1 MATKI
6 YPSQNDVGVSAGDG
20 RIPTEAS
27 MSDRLFSSMPFQSRH
42 RNGTGVG
49 SGGVVSGF
57 DINTVTATLATFNA
71 GTALIRGFKV
81 EETATTTAT
90 LLVDKFNWVFLRLTK
105 TASLV
110 TGLAY
115 TVNSSTNF
123 DDTFGSP
130 PADSI
135 LIACLKSGPVVNEV
149 IYDYRSGPS
158 NVVLGQYVG
167 DGTAVR
173 SVNVGFMPRGVIV
186 VGEDTPR
193 LVAMSDLSIPL
204 ESVQTGFGWFIAEH
218 TSGEPGVCGITNSK
232 ELRPTIEATGFKV
245 EDGPVAVKGRI
256 IDASTTWN
264 PPSIA
269 NLTAASLAT
278 VTVTGAVVGDIAIGS
293 HSLAVQSGW
302 IQAAT
307 VISADTVDF
316 TLLNHT
322 GATRNLASGTVR
334 IKVFKIG
341 DTNFSLNTNTDKYYF
356 MAWY

>member
-123 DDTFGSP
+123 DDTFGAP

-173 SVNVGFMPRGVIV
+173 SVNVGFMPRGVII

-193 LVAMSDLSIPL
+193 IVAMSDLSIPL

-218 TSGEPGVCGITNSK
+218 TSGLTGVCGITNSK

-245 EDGPVAVKGRI
+245 EDGPALVRGNI
-256 IDASTTWN
+256 LEGSTTWN
-264 PPSIA
+264 PPSILDRDGA
-269 NLTAASLAT
+269 FVSFA
-278 VTVTGAVVGDIAIGS
+278 VTGALVADQVIGTFDQLVSGFIHSAVV
-293 HSLAVQSGW
+293 
-302 IQAAT
+302 T
-307 VISADTVDF
+307 SADTVEF
-316 TLLNHT
+316 TIANHT
-322 GATRNLASGTVR
+322 GSTVNLPSGTVR
-334 IKVFKIG
+334 VRLFTNG
-341 DTNFSLNTNTDKYYF
+341 DTSFSLNTNTDKYYF